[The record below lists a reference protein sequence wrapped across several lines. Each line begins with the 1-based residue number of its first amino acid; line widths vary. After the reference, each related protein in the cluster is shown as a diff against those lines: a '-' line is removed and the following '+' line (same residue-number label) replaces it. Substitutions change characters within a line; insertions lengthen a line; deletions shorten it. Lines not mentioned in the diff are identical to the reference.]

1 LARLVVLVAIA
12 TDGKTILVAI
22 ARLGSDH
29 DDSLREGYHDPDF
42 LIPSIMRRISLLALG
57 LFLLA
62 GCATPPAIPPAEQP
76 ASVPPVLTLA
86 PPRPLRIG
94 LALGGGAAR
103 GFAHIG
109 VIKVL
114 EAQGIVPDVVVGTS
128 AGSVVGALY
137 ASGLNGFELQK
148 VGMELEEGTLAD
160 WSFPSR
166 GIFKGEALQD
176 FVNRI
181 VQQRPLEKLGKTFAA
196 VATELKNGEMVVFR
210 TGNTGMAVRASSAVP
225 GVFKPVLI
233 REREYVDGGLT
244 SPVPVRAAKAMG
256 ADFIIAVDVGNKP
269 QWGKTDTTLDVLLRT
284 FTIMGTSIGRL
295 EMEDADQVIRVA
307 TPEVD
312 SVDFDGRHAAI
323 LAGEK
328 TAAALLPELKAKL
341 DKARMN
347 KR

>member
-1 LARLVVLVAIA
+1 
-12 TDGKTILVAI
+12 
-22 ARLGSDH
+22 
-29 DDSLREGYHDPDF
+29 
-42 LIPSIMRRISLLALG
+42 
-57 LFLLA
+57 
-62 GCATPPAIPPAEQP
+62 
-76 ASVPPVLTLA
+76 
-86 PPRPLRIG
+86 LRIG

-114 EAQGIVPDVVVGTS
+114 EAQGILPDMIVGTS

-137 ASGLNGFELQK
+137 ASGLNSFELQK
-148 VGMELEEGTLAD
+148 VGLELEEGTLAD

-176 FVNRI
+176 FVNRT
-181 VQQRPLEKLGKTFAA
+181 VQQRPLEKLAKPFAA
-196 VATELKNGEMVVFR
+196 VATELKSGEMVVFR

-244 SPVPVRAAKAMG
+244 SPVPVRAVKTMG

-295 EMEDADQVIRVA
+295 EMEDADLVIRVA

-312 SVDFDGRHAAI
+312 STDFNSRHAAI

-328 TAAALLPELKAKL
+328 AAAALLPELKAKL
-341 DKARMN
+341 EKARMN
-347 KR
+347 RR

>member
-1 LARLVVLVAIA
+1 MRLV
-12 TDGKTILVAI
+12 
-22 ARLGSDH
+22 
-29 DDSLREGYHDPDF
+29 F
-42 LIPSIMRRISLLALG
+42 LLAFSL
-57 LFLLA
+57 LLA
-62 GCATPPAIPPAEQP
+62 GCAIPPVIPPGEQPTTVPSVATPPPK
-76 ASVPPVLTLA
+76 
-86 PPRPLRIG
+86 PLRIG

-114 EAQGIVPDVVVGTS
+114 EAQGIVPDLITGTS

-137 ASGLNGFELQK
+137 ASGLSSFELQK
-148 VGMELEEGTLAD
+148 VGLELEEGTLAD

-181 VQQRPLEKLGKTFAA
+181 VQQRPLEKLSKPFAA

-244 SPVPVRAAKAMG
+244 SPVPVRAARAMG
-256 ADFIIAVDVGNKP
+256 ADFVIAVDVGNKP

-284 FTIMGTSIGRL
+284 FTIMGTSLGRL

-312 SVDFDGRHAAI
+312 STDFDGRHAAI

-328 TAAALLPELKAKL
+328 AAAALLPELKARL

>member
-1 LARLVVLVAIA
+1 MRLTFL
-12 TDGKTILVAI
+12 L
-22 ARLGSDH
+22 LF
-29 DDSLREGYHDPDF
+29 SL
-42 LIPSIMRRISLLALG
+42 
-57 LFLLA
+57 LLA
-62 GCATPPAIPPAEQP
+62 GCATPPVIPPTEQP
-76 ASVPPVLTLA
+76 TTVTPVATLPP
-86 PPRPLRIG
+86 PKPLRLG

-114 EAQGIVPDVVVGTS
+114 EAQGILPDVIVGTS

-137 ASGLNGFELQK
+137 ASGLNSFELQK
-148 VGMELEEGTLAD
+148 VGLELEEGTLAD

-176 FVNRI
+176 FVNRT
-181 VQQRPLEKLGKTFAA
+181 VRQRPLEKLAKPFAA
-196 VATELKNGEMVVFR
+196 VATELKSGEMVVFR

-244 SPVPVRAAKAMG
+244 SPVPVRAAKSMG

-269 QWGKTDTTLDVLLRT
+269 QWGKSDTTLDVLLHT

-295 EMEDADQVIRVA
+295 EMEDADLVIRVA

-312 SVDFDGRHAAI
+312 STDFNGRHAAI

-328 TAAALLPELKAKL
+328 AAAALLPELKAKL

-347 KR
+347 RR